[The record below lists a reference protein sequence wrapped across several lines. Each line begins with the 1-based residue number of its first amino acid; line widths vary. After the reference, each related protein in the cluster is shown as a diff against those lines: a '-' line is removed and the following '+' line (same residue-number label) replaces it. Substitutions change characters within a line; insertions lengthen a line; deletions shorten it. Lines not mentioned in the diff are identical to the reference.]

1 MEIGLRLTEL
11 MLTGLIIIG
20 WGKFFSLVLETIFDS
35 IKNKFTR

>member
-20 WGKFFSLVLETIFDS
+20 WGKFFSLVLETIFEAVKD
-35 IKNKFTR
+35 KFRK